1 MNKISA
7 TTNNTLSLNGF
18 SRAAV
23 NGNLTTMIKLE
34 SNENIYLNLQYLCT
48 RHSAELLARAAI
60 KTTDTCQ
67 QVVSSSKQF
76 PLQHVSASC
85 VFQQTVSSSA
95 RVSKLCLPAN
105 RFLYSTCQQVVSSS
119 KQFPLQHVSASC
131 VFQQTVSYTA
141 RVSKL
146 CLPANRFLFSTNIFH
161 GNMAQLC
168 LLIGMVVLSSLVG
181 HGICILWGE
190 TEREPDTSRDT
201 DNFVC
206 QYRRPVLCGRRPA
219 ARKAVQARDVD
230 DGLDKIIGGRTTRHG
245 QYPWTVNIYDRT
257 RRKGAPNGHTC
268 GGAIISEYW
277 VLTAALCLRYGKRSS
292 LSIVVGDFDADIK
305 DEGEQR
311 FLVDQ
316 FIPHE
321 QYNLDIDL
329 EYNIAL
335 IKVANTS
342 DGRGIRFNDYV
353 QPICLPDYGETCS
366 HKKSVVVTGWG
377 SASTT
382 STKSVRLL
390 KRVSLR
396 CKSDSFCR
404 RNMEKSVELS
414 DRVFCTGDKHRT
426 RDACDGDTGGPGA
439 MKNGSVFV
447 LAGIIS
453 HGTFCEL
460 PDDPVIFSSVSAYL
474 DWIITT
480 IASNSDFE
488 ERIIPSRT

>member
-1 MNKISA
+1 
-7 TTNNTLSLNGF
+7 
-18 SRAAV
+18 
-23 NGNLTTMIKLE
+23 
-34 SNENIYLNLQYLCT
+34 
-48 RHSAELLARAAI
+48 
-60 KTTDTCQ
+60 
-67 QVVSSSKQF
+67 
-76 PLQHVSASC
+76 
-85 VFQQTVSSSA
+85 
-95 RVSKLCLPAN
+95 
-105 RFLYSTCQQVVSSS
+105 
-119 KQFPLQHVSASC
+119 
-131 VFQQTVSYTA
+131 
-141 RVSKL
+141 
-146 CLPANRFLFSTNIFH
+146 
-161 GNMAQLC
+161 MAQLC

-321 QYNLDIDL
+321 QYN
-329 EYNIAL
+329 
-335 IKVANTS
+335 S
-342 DGRGIRFNDYV
+342 
-353 QPICLPDYGETCS
+353 
-366 HKKSVVVTGWG
+366 
-377 SASTT
+377 